1 MERQVPISGS
11 EWQVMKLIWSDP
23 PQTLPELLDKLKST
37 GWSKTTIQTYLARL
51 VRKGALTT
59 QRRGKGYLYYPA
71 VSEEAC
77 QLAESQDLLDRV
89 YGGSLSR
96 MVLGF
101 VRGGQ
106 LSPEELAEL
115 KALIDREEAAHDDPQ

>member
-77 QLAESQDLLDRV
+77 QLAESRDLLDRV
-89 YGGSLSR
+89 YGGSLSQ

-106 LSPEELAEL
+106 LSSEELAEL

>member
-11 EWQVMKLIWSDP
+11 EWQVMRLIWSDP

-51 VRKGALTT
+51 VKKGALTT

-77 QLAESQDLLDRV
+77 QLAESRDLLDRV

>member
-77 QLAESQDLLDRV
+77 QLAESRDLLDRV